1 MEADHRPDISF
12 RQWHH
17 THINC
22 NKDLIIR
29 LVVGLKGRDRAD
41 LKGDQE
47 FEALV
52 GHNKEADKWVDKD
65 LNHNNITRIIGEM
78 LHECRGKAVNK
89 TLEIRPQ
96 LKARVQ

>member
-1 MEADHRPDISF
+1 MGADHRPDISF
-12 RQWHH
+12 LQWPH
-17 THINC
+17 TRINY
-22 NKDLIIR
+22 NKDLIIK
-29 LVVGLKGRDRAD
+29 LVVGLKAQDRAD
-41 LKGDQE
+41 LREDQE

-78 LHECRGKAVNK
+78 LHEFRDKAVNH
-89 TLEIRPQ
+89 EIRPQ